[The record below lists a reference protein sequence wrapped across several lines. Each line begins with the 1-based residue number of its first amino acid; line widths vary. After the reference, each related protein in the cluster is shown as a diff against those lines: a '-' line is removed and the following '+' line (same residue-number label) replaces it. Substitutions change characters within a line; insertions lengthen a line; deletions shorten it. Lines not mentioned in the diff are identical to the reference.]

1 MTRAALLALFCA
13 AALPILA
20 APILA
25 APADGWT
32 LRAAANSS
40 PVAVLDG
47 PGNLQNLALFCLSGQ
62 PFLALVFHQPP
73 KPEALA
79 LDFDLAAAGRIHLA
93 ARREPSAGDAYL
105 AALRDQPLAQA
116 LAGRDTSARLAIDG
130 TAAGTLPLAGSTATI
145 RAALAPCL
153 PL

>member
-1 MTRAALLALFCA
+1 MTRPALLASLCA
-13 AALPILA
+13 AAISVPAVPILA
-20 APILA
+20 K
-25 APADGWT
+25 PAEGWT

-73 KPEALA
+73 KPETLA
-79 LDFDLAAAGRIHLA
+79 LDFDLAAAGRIRLA
-93 ARREPSAGDAYL
+93 VRREPSAGDAYL
-105 AALRDQPLAQA
+105 ALLRDQPLAQA

-145 RAALAPCL
+145 RAALASCL